1 MYKNKTIKWCCGRT
15 TRYKVFANQLNKLK
29 SVEKLH
35 PLKSQL
41 IFSEVSHSEWS
52 EPFDFPSLIFGF
64 ACKYPWFVCCLSVFC
79 VVRSSYIYFQCCY
92 YYYSFFFFFN
102 WWSVCNFTEYVRRLD
117 EILAQKIEKFTQL
130 RGKTASLTFFQCILV
145 SLLLR
150 QTPSFM
156 LLGRFQGGI
165 FKLWTKP
172 YFRSSL
178 LSTRVRCA
186 RRLEIILIGEKKVG
200 HKKVKLDLLRLG
212 HSHRQDPSL
221 FSYTALSTKR
231 HWERNW
237 TSDWFMPCVCCVSFF
252 VLLES

>member
-1 MYKNKTIKWCCGRT
+1 MLTIYTNHPGRNLVYKNKTIKWCCGRT

-79 VVRSSYIYFQCCY
+79 VVRSSYTFNVAIIITL
-92 YYYSFFFFFN
+92 FFFFFN

-130 RGKTASLTFFQCILV
+130 RGKTALLTFFQFILV

-150 QTPSFM
+150 QTQSFM
-156 LLGRFQGGI
+156 LLGRSQGGI
-165 FKLWTKP
+165 F
-172 YFRSSL
+172 
-178 LSTRVRCA
+178 
-186 RRLEIILIGEKKVG
+186 
-200 HKKVKLDLLRLG
+200 
-212 HSHRQDPSL
+212 
-221 FSYTALSTKR
+221 
-231 HWERNW
+231 
-237 TSDWFMPCVCCVSFF
+237 
-252 VLLES
+252 